1 MGKPRKYVALST
13 TDSGLDR
20 MIRELKKALP
30 RYGQHPPSG
39 RPKFTEGDV
48 LLTCLK
54 LLHESTSRDGAYRFF
69 PAEYPKWVAASVAH
83 SVMFAVLECKLEKEI
98 AMKLGQLIQDGFN
111 SRMSALERQHNS
123 SGEAPEREPDLPS
136 VAVDHT
142 TMNPGSTG
150 SLLTDANG

>member
-1 MGKPRKYVALST
+1 MGKQRKYVALST
-13 TDSGLDR
+13 MDKGLDR
-20 MIRELKKALP
+20 MIRDLKSALP
-30 RYGQHPPSG
+30 RYGQVPPSG

-54 LLHESTSRDGAYRFF
+54 LVHESTSRDGAYRFF
-69 PAEYPKWVAASVAH
+69 PAGYPKWVAASVAH
-83 SVMFAVLECKLEKEI
+83 SVMRAVLECELDKET
-98 AMKLGQLIQDGFN
+98 AMKLGGLIQSGFN
-111 SRMSALERQHNS
+111 SRMAALEREHNS

-150 SLLTDANG
+150 SRLTDANG